1 MLPGAA
7 ITDLHKFRRLQ
18 ATEIYCLTVVQ
29 AELRKVRYRPG
40 HVLSLKAL
48 GEGPS
53 LLLLASG
60 SCSLWNPF
68 ASFQSVPLKL
78 RGIFPMSVSLS
89 KFPSFYKDTRHW
101 IRICP
106 NPV

>member
-7 ITDLHKFRRLQ
+7 ITDPHKFRRLQ

-29 AELRKVRYRPG
+29 AELRKVRYRLG

>member
-7 ITDLHKFRRLQ
+7 ITDHHKFRWLQ
-18 ATEIYCLTVVQ
+18 AAEIYCLTVVQ
-29 AELRKVRYRPG
+29 AELGKVRYRQG
-40 HVLSLKAL
+40 HMLSLKAL

-53 LLLLASG
+53 LLLASG
-60 SCSLWNPF
+60 GCSLWNPF
-68 ASFQSVPLKL
+68 SSFQSLPLRF

-101 IRICP
+101 IRVCP